1 MATSRIRRFGR
12 QQTVVVADAS
22 VDARETS
29 TFHALKVYPQ
39 FRRLWIAAVLF
50 TASNWMQNVG
60 LGWLGFELTGSER
73 YVGLLAFAG
82 GVPFVVVSIP
92 GGALLDRYDRRKVLL
107 TSQFMAVVV
116 ASGLATAVLSGH
128 AEPWVLLLAAF
139 LNGCLQAVISP
150 SQQSLV
156 PRLVEPNDL
165 QNALGLMSAGGNMTR
180 VVGPALSGLLIA
192 VLGSGYPFVVQ
203 ACAIAAAFVIIFG
216 TVFPAIAPS
225 TRRLSFATVMEG
237 VRIVFSR
244 DDLREIFLLTALPS
258 LLIFPYLSFLNVY
271 AEDVMHIG
279 SQGLGVLLASS
290 GVGAVIGGLMI
301 ASMKSLN
308 GVGKG
313 LYLWTGAYCFSL
325 MGFALVPHLLTGIP
339 LLAAAGLIGS
349 YVFSANNSLMQ
360 QRITD
365 DVRGRVMG
373 TYILTWGL
381 MPIGALWMG
390 EVAEVW
396 NVRVSTFT
404 GAFVCLLLV
413 AVLRMRAKVLP
424 TL

>member
-1 MATSRIRRFGR
+1 LATSRIRRFGR
-12 QQTVVVADAS
+12 QQSVVVADAT
-22 VDARETS
+22 VDAPETS
-29 TFHALKVYPQ
+29 TFHSLQVYPG
-39 FRRLWIAAVLF
+39 FRRLWAAAVLF
-50 TASNWMQNVG
+50 TASNWMQNVA
-60 LGWLGFELTGSER
+60 LGWLGFEMTHSER

-82 GVPFVVVSIP
+82 GVPFVIVSIP

-107 TSQFMAVVV
+107 TAQFLAAAV
-116 ASGLATAVLSGH
+116 AIFLAAMVTSDHV
-128 AEPWVLLLAAF
+128 EPWTLLLGAF

-156 PRLVEPNDL
+156 PRLVEAKDL

-180 VVGPALSGLLIA
+180 VVGPALSGILIA
-192 VLGSGYPFVVQ
+192 VLGSGFPFVIQ
-203 ACAIAAAFVIIFG
+203 AIAVLAAFVIVFG
-216 TVFPAIAPS
+216 TVFPEIAPS
-225 TRRLSFATVMEG
+225 TRRLSVATVLEG

-271 AEDVMHIG
+271 AEDIMHIG
-279 SQGLGVLLASS
+279 SQGLGLLLACS
-290 GVGAVIGGLMI
+290 GVGAVAGGLMI
-301 ASMKSLN
+301 ASLKSMH
-308 GVGKG
+308 GIGSR
-313 LYLWTGAYCFSL
+313 LYTWTGAYCVSL
-325 MGFALVPHLLTGIP
+325 MGFALVPHLITGIP

-349 YVFSANNSLMQ
+349 FVFSANNSLMQ

-390 EVAEVW
+390 EIAEIW
-396 NVRVSTFT
+396 NVRVATFT
-404 GAFVCLLLV
+404 GAIICLALV
-413 AVLRMRAKVLP
+413 FVLRLKSRVLP
-424 TL
+424 YL

>member
-1 MATSRIRRFGR
+1 LATSRMRRFGR
-12 QQTVVVADAS
+12 QSLALTDAS
-22 VDARETS
+22 VDAPETS

-60 LGWLGFELTGSER
+60 LGWLGFEMTGSER

-92 GGALLDRYDRRKVLL
+92 AGALLDRYDRRRVLL
-107 TSQFMAVVV
+107 TAQFLAMVV
-116 ASGLATAVLSGH
+116 AAGLAITVISGY
-128 AEPWVLLLAAF
+128 AEPWLLLLAAF
-139 LNGCLQAVISP
+139 LNGCLQAIISP

-192 VLGSGYPFVVQ
+192 VLGTGYPFVVQ
-203 ACAIAAAFVIIFG
+203 AVAIAAAFVIIAG
-216 TVFPAIAPS
+216 TVFPIIPPS
-225 TRRLSFATVMEG
+225 TRRLSVSTVLEG
-237 VRIVFSR
+237 ARIVFRR

-271 AEDVMHIG
+271 AEDVMNIG
-279 SQGLGVLLASS
+279 SQGLGLLLAAS
-290 GVGAVIGGLMI
+290 GIGAVIGGLMI
-301 ASMKSLN
+301 ASMRSLH
-308 GVGKG
+308 GVGKR
-313 LYLWTGAYCFSL
+313 LYVWTGAYCFSL
-325 MGFALVPHLLTGIP
+325 MAFALVPHLATGIP

-390 EVAEVW
+390 EVAEKW
-396 NVRVSTFT
+396 NVRVSTFI
-404 GAFVCLLLV
+404 GGLICLLLV
-413 AVLRMRAKVLP
+413 IILRLKSKVLP